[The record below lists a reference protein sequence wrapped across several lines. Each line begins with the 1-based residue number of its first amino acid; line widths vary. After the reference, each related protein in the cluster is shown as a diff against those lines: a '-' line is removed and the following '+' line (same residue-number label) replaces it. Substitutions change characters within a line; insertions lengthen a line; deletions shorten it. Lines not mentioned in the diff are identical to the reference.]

1 MTHDLTSARAHFQK
15 LGKTKPAKK
24 DEIVVPDGARVTY
37 SLVSDGIQVV
47 YQRRDDL
54 DATKARTVQGTT
66 ISPVLPD
73 EKAAA
78 EWLALEVAR

>member
-1 MTHDLTSARAHFQK
+1 MTHDLTSARQHFQK

-24 DEIVVPDGARVTY
+24 DEIVEQGRVTY